1 MKWQLQ
7 FSYLNSFDC
16 QITAVYWNNVT
27 FASQNLVNEINLR
40 MCVNFLTR
48 VNLLT
53 H

>member
-1 MKWQLQ
+1 MERQLQ

-16 QITAVYWNNVT
+16 QITAVKQNTGTIV
-27 FASQNLVNEINLR
+27 SQNLVKIYIRALI
-40 MCVNFLTR
+40 FLLH